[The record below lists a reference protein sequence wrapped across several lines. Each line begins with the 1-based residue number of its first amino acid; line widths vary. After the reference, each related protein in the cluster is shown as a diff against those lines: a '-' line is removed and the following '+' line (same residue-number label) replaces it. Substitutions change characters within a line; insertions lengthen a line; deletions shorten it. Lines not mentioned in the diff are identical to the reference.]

1 MKTKKVFA
9 LVALALTLCP
19 ALASGEGAYPSRPV
33 RMIIPFAPGGASDFV
48 GRIMQPKMSELLG
61 QQVVVENRGGAAGN
75 IGMEAAAKADADG
88 YTIFLGNI
96 GTIAINAAVFRSLA
110 VKPTRDFIAVTE
122 VVDVPGV
129 LVANNSFAPNTVKE
143 LVDYAKA
150 NPGKLNYASPGSGS
164 QNRLEMELLRR
175 AAGLDM
181 VHIPYKGGAGPA
193 VTALI
198 AGETQ
203 MMFTT
208 APSALGFIR
217 GGRLKVLAVTSAKR
231 IAALPEVPT
240 MVESG
245 FPRSVTGSWQ
255 GIFVPKD
262 TPREAVD
269 RLFAV
274 TQKVM
279 KTPDVAE
286 RLATGGV
293 DVVLSASPKAFADF
307 VASESDRWGRVAR
320 EVGATVD

>member
-1 MKTKKVFA
+1 MAKVKLTVWFA
-9 LVALALTLCP
+9 LVLWPALAL
-19 ALASGEGAYPSRPV
+19 AQGSAYPSRPLH
-33 RMIIPFAPGGASDFV
+33 MIIPFAPGGASDFV
-48 GRIMQPKMSELLG
+48 GRIIQPKMIELLG
-61 QQVVVENRGGAAGN
+61 QQVVIENRGGSSGN
-75 IGMEAAAKADADG
+75 IGMEAAAKAEPDG
-88 YTIFLGNI
+88 YTVFLGNI

-129 LVANNSFAPNTVKE
+129 LIANKEFAPDTVKE

-150 NPGKLNYASPGSGS
+150 NPGKLNYGSPGSGS

-203 MMFTT
+203 IMFTT
-208 APSALGFIR
+208 APSALGFVH

-231 IAALPEVPT
+231 IAALPDVPT

-245 FPRSVTGSWQ
+245 FPRSVSGSWQ
-255 GIFVPKD
+255 GIFVPKG
-262 TPREAVD
+262 TRRETVD

-274 TQKVM
+274 TQQVM
-279 KTPDVAE
+279 KVPDVVD
-286 RLATGGV
+286 RLEKGGV
-293 DVVLSASPKAFADF
+293 DVVLSASPEAFADF
-307 VASESDRWGRVAR
+307 VASETERWGGVAR

>member
-1 MKTKKVFA
+1 MKRKLLVWA
-9 LVALALTLCP
+9 AVALFP
-19 ALASGEGAYPSRPV
+19 ALSLAQSGYPSRPV

-48 GRIMQPKMSELLG
+48 GRIMQPKMSERLG

-75 IGMEAAAKADADG
+75 IGLEAAAKSDPDG

-96 GTIAINAAVFRSLA
+96 GTIAINAAVFRSLNI
-110 VKPTRDFIAVTE
+110 KPQSDFIAVTE

-129 LVANNSFAPNTVKE
+129 LIANAAFPPNTVKE

-150 NPGKLNYASPGSGS
+150 NPGKLNYGSPGSGS
-164 QNRLEMELLRR
+164 QNRLEMEMFRG
-175 AAGLDM
+175 AAGGMDM

-193 VTALI
+193 VTGLM

-203 MMFTT
+203 LMFTT
-208 APSALGFIR
+208 APSALGFIK
-217 GGRLKVLAVTSAKR
+217 GGRLKILAVTSAKR
-231 IAALPEVPT
+231 IAALPDVPT

-255 GIFVPKD
+255 GIFVPKG
-262 TPREAVD
+262 TPPQVVDKLFTVTRE
-269 RLFAV
+269 
-274 TQKVM
+274 VM
-279 KTPDVAE
+279 KTQDVID

-293 DVVLSASPKAFADF
+293 DVVLSESPRAFAEF
-307 VASESDRWGRVAR
+307 VASETERWGKVAR